1 MDDSLSSDVPP
12 ARPAPVRE
20 LRQAAEDAFHHTPIV
35 VKYPGRAGE
44 PISMSGGAT
53 SEQAY
58 LGSLHDSVASNPY
71 APFTSKMDWEIARWA
86 KLRGSGS
93 TAFNDLLA
101 IEGVLYFYLYCI
113 HIAECDPSGA
123 RFVRSVVWKLGT
135 AQ

>member
-1 MDDSLSSDVPP
+1 VDASP
-12 ARPAPVRE
+12 ARPIPVRE
-20 LRQAAEDAFHHTPIV
+20 LRQAAEDAFHRTPIV

-44 PISMSGGAT
+44 PISMTGGAA

-58 LGSLHDSVASNPY
+58 LGSLHDSAASSPY

-101 IEGVLYFYLYCI
+101 IEGVLYLYLYCI
-113 HIAECDPSGA
+113 FIAEWDPSGA
-123 RFVRSVVWKLGT
+123 QFVRFVVWKLRT